1 MLKCF
6 DSYFVWIWYTWSIDL
21 SLDISFS
28 VNQTYISINW
38 CTLSRKY
45 LIKKMDLNCFKEY
58 IAKEYIYTLPNQNW
72 ILKFFGWP
80 WHIKMINCSIGNSI
94 WLDPMVERQRLGK
107 SQTTVNK
114 MYVRSELL
122 RNGYAVEN
130 EQVRF
135 MYLHVWLFN
144 MYVE

>member
-1 MLKCF
+1 
-6 DSYFVWIWYTWSIDL
+6 
-21 SLDISFS
+21 
-28 VNQTYISINW
+28 
-38 CTLSRKY
+38 
-45 LIKKMDLNCFKEY
+45 
-58 IAKEYIYTLPNQNW
+58 
-72 ILKFFGWP
+72 
-80 WHIKMINCSIGNSI
+80 
-94 WLDPMVERQRLGK
+94 MVERQRLGK

>member
-1 MLKCF
+1 
-6 DSYFVWIWYTWSIDL
+6 
-21 SLDISFS
+21 
-28 VNQTYISINW
+28 
-38 CTLSRKY
+38 
-45 LIKKMDLNCFKEY
+45 
-58 IAKEYIYTLPNQNW
+58 
-72 ILKFFGWP
+72 
-80 WHIKMINCSIGNSI
+80 MINCSIGNSI

-122 RNGYAVEN
+122 RNGYAVAN